1 MDNSSE
7 SSSYKRKRVSKARLC
22 FRRFCAFM
30 IILLF
35 IWWFNNYTLKITR
48 VDLVSDKITNPVR
61 IAVISDC
68 HFTKHGISNSTILH
82 KVERT
87 EPDIVLMLG
96 DLYTRNSTWDIIE
109 IPIAL
114 TQSIVDA
121 GYPVYFV
128 TGDHDTDEEYIEAIA
143 ETGAKVM
150 NYNSE
155 TVNVNGNNIQ
165 IFGIDNVYYSPTF
178 NLKTV
183 FSPDENCYSILM
195 AHIPNYEK
203 FADFGAD
210 LTVCADTHGGM
221 IQLPFGLG
229 SAIDSSTMEWFPKIR
244 GNSTV
249 YDKGLFDYQN
259 GTMFIT
265 SGIGVSPAP
274 VRFNNRPEIAVIDI
288 EPNK

>member
-1 MDNSSE
+1 MDNSSHR
-7 SSSYKRKRVSKARLC
+7 RKRVTRARLR
-22 FRRFCAFM
+22 FRRLCAVAV
-30 IILLF
+30 ILFLV
-35 IWWFNNYTLKITR
+35 WWFNNYTLKTTR
-48 VDLVSDKITNPVR
+48 VSLVSDKITTPVR
-61 IAVISDC
+61 IAVISDW
-68 HFTKHGISNSTILH
+68 HVTIHGIKGSTILN
-82 KVERT
+82 KVERA

-96 DLYTRNSTWDIIE
+96 DMYTRNSSRDIIE
-109 IPIAL
+109 KPVEL

-121 GYPVYFV
+121 GYPVYFI
-128 TGDHDTDEEYIEAIA
+128 TGDHDTDKEYIEAIA
-143 ETGAKVM
+143 GTGAKVM
-150 NYNSE
+150 NYSSE

-183 FSPDENCYSILM
+183 FTPSENCYSILM

-221 IQLPFGLG
+221 VQLPFGLG
-229 SAIDSSTMEWFPKIR
+229 PVVDSSTMEWFPEII
-244 GNSTV
+244 GDHTV
-249 YDKGLFDYQN
+249 YDKGLFDYAD

-265 SGIGVSPAP
+265 SGIGVSPVP

-288 EPNK
+288 EPE

>member
-1 MDNSSE
+1 MDNKGEIRSQ
-7 SSSYKRKRVSKARLC
+7 KRKRVSKARLR
-22 FRRFCAFM
+22 FRRFCAVM
-30 IILLF
+30 VILFLV
-35 IWWFNNYTLKITR
+35 WWFNNYTLKITR
-48 VDLVSDKITNPVR
+48 VDLVSDKITSPVR

-68 HFTKHGISNSTILH
+68 HFTKHGISRNTILD
-82 KVERT
+82 KVKKA

-96 DLYTRNSTWDIIE
+96 DMYTRNSPWDIIE
-109 IPIAL
+109 ISVEL
-114 TQSIVDA
+114 TQSVVDA
-121 GYPVYFV
+121 GYPVYFI
-128 TGDHDTDEEYIEAIA
+128 TGDHDTDKKYIEAIA

-178 NLKTV
+178 DLKTV
-183 FSPDENCYSILM
+183 FTPDENCYSILM

-203 FADFGAD
+203 FADFGAN

-221 IQLPFGLG
+221 IQLPFGFG
-229 SAIDSSTMEWFPKIR
+229 PVVDSSTMEWFPEIR

-249 YDKGLFDYQN
+249 YDKGLFDYTD

-288 EPNK
+288 EPE